1 MKPIFIATFIILF
14 YSSLFAI
21 KIDLT
26 KEEKAFIKSNPK
38 VTIGM
43 MEDFTPFT
51 YTLNNKHIGYEHDLL
66 KMISNRTGLE
76 FEKKMDIWSEIY
88 NSFKDKKVDM
98 ISSISYKKSREPF
111 TSYTS
116 SYYDIPIMI
125 FVKDDF
131 GDYSGLNSLKG
142 KKVGVLKDVFYIKD
156 LQEHGGMDLVVFRS
170 YQDIVDALV
179 FGKIDALIQNLTNI
193 NFLIKKNVYTNLKLV
208 GELNLPTIK
217 KEDLRFGI
225 NPDKPLLASI
235 VQKALTTITK
245 EEKEELVNKWIGSIK
260 EYGGGH
266 IELNETETAYIDT
279 KTIKYCIDPHWMP
292 FEGLDSNGE
301 HTGMSADYYNLF
313 KKILSAKFELVKTSS
328 WQECLELIGQ
338 KKCDM
343 AALSTITEDR
353 KKHLNFTTPYLEVPS
368 VIATRVDVPF
378 INELIELE
386 GEKIGITKGYAFLD
400 ILREKYPSLDFVEVE
415 NIDDGLEK
423 VIDKEL
429 FAYID
434 TLASIGYKFQT
445 RYFGEL
451 KIAGKLSQN
460 WKLSVA
466 VRNDDIMLLHIL
478 QKAINSISNEL
489 HRDILNKWVSIKYEK
504 GVNYEL
510 VWKVVAGAL
519 MLLSLVIYWNRKITK
534 ANKLLIEAQKDIEE
548 KNKELAKLAITDKLT
563 NLYNRAKLDEMLQLE
578 IDRSER
584 FNHSFGITIVDIDH
598 FKKVND
604 EYGHLKGDKVLIEI
618 AKILKNHVRKTDFVS
633 RYGGE
638 EFMIICPESDLQGIY
653 KLMENIRINIEDH
666 PFEDI
671 GKQTASFGITMFK
684 KGDKPESIIA
694 RADKALYKA
703 KNSGRNK
710 IESDI

>member
-1 MKPIFIATFIILF
+1 MRLLIISTFLFLF
-14 YSSLFAI
+14 YSNSLANNISF
-21 KIDLT
+21 T
-26 KEEKAFIKSNPK
+26 KEEKSFLKSNPK

-43 MEDFTPFT
+43 MADFTPFT
-51 YTLNNKHIGYEHDLL
+51 YTLNDQAIGYEHDLL
-66 KMISNRTGLE
+66 KIISKRTGLV
-76 FEKKMDIWSEIY
+76 FEKKMDIWSGIY
-88 NSFKDKKVDM
+88 NAFKDKKVDM
-98 ISSISYKKSREPF
+98 ISSISYKKYREPF

-156 LQEHGGMDLVVFRS
+156 LQEHGGMELVVFES
-170 YQDIVDALV
+170 YQDIIDALV

-235 VQKALTTITK
+235 VQKALSTITK

-292 FEGLDSNGE
+292 FEGINSNGE
-301 HTGMSADYYNLF
+301 HKGMSADYYKLF
-313 KKILSAKFELVKTSS
+313 EKILKAKFEFVKTSS

-338 KKCDM
+338 KRCDM
-343 AALSTITEDR
+343 AALSTVTEDR
-353 KKHLNFTTPYLEVPS
+353 KKYLNFTTPYLEVPS

-386 GEKIGITKGYAFLD
+386 GEKIGITKGYAYLE
-400 ILREKYPSLDFVEVE
+400 ILREKYPSLDFLEVE
-415 NIDDGLEK
+415 NIEDGLEK

-466 VRNDDIMLLHIL
+466 VRNDDLMLLKIM

-510 VWKVVAGAL
+510 VWKVATTAL
-519 MLLSLVIYWNRKITK
+519 ILISLVIYWNRKITK
-534 ANKLLIEAQKDIEE
+534 ANKLLREAQKDIEE

-584 FNHSFGITIVDIDH
+584 FNHSFGIAIADIDH

-604 EYGHLKGDKVLIEI
+604 EYGHLQGDKVLIEI
-618 AKILKNHVRKTDFVS
+618 ANILKNHVRKTDFVS

-638 EFMIICPESDLQGIY
+638 EFMIICPESDLQGIS
-653 KLMENIRINIEDH
+653 KLMDNIRINIENH

-671 GKQTASFGITMFK
+671 GNQSASFGITMFK
-684 KGDKPESIIA
+684 KGDTPETITA

-703 KNSGRNK
+703 KNGGRNK